1 MKLNKVNALW
11 IFILAFLISSEHVAA
26 QDSSQSP
33 VGTWQV
39 VLKFPDGAQSQEL
52 LSISRDGRVLT
63 TLFPPTD
70 TPGSSR
76 WGEWRRRGG
85 AIDYT
90 SYTILSANP
99 DSGFLRARCRLSM
112 ESGGKTM
119 AGNCAAEL
127 TDVDGN
133 VIKSLTTLE
142 LTAKRLPLVPLD

>member
-1 MKLNKVNALW
+1 MSLNKVNALW
-11 IFILAFLISSEHVAA
+11 IFVLAFLISSEHVEA

-39 VLKFPDGAQSQEL
+39 VLKFPDGGQSQEL
-52 LSISRDGRVLT
+52 LSLSRDGRALT
-63 TLFPPTD
+63 TLFPLAD

-90 SYTILSANP
+90 SYTILSADP
-99 DSGFLRARCRLSM
+99 DSGFLRARCRFSM

-133 VIKSLTTLE
+133 VIESLTTLE
-142 LTAKRLPLVPLD
+142 LTAKRLPLVPD